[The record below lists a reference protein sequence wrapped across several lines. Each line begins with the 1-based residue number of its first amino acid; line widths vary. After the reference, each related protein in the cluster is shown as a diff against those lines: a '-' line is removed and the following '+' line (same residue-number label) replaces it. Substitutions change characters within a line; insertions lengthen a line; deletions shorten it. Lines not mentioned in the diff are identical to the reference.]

1 MTTTDNPLCSIII
14 ISYNTKEV
22 TRDCLESV
30 KAAKLD
36 FTYEIIIVDN
46 ASTDG
51 SVEMFEQ
58 DYPEATLIKNEENLF
73 FPKANNQAML
83 VAKGKYFFLL
93 NSDTLVEPGQI
104 EKLINFLDQR
114 FPKVGVVG
122 PSVRNKDGTL
132 QSEGHSFDT
141 KHHVIARFL
150 FLHKLP
156 LPFFLKKLIL
166 PLGYE
171 PGLYGRTRKVGW
183 VMGCALMF
191 RRELYEEFG
200 GLDGDFVFY
209 CDDMEFCYRTWK
221 HGYEVWVDVRSRI
234 THLGGVS
241 WVVAKQTGESKKLPD
256 YHERR
261 FVAHQKMAGAM
272 YKIRTNRLRIFLYS
286 SILPLFSI
294 LSASRKKELQ
304 EKIALHR
311 EENEKFFKMLA
322 EEKQAK
328 SSAS

>member
-1 MTTTDNPLCSIII
+1 MTTSDNPLCSIII

-22 TRDCLESV
+22 TRDCLESL
-30 KAAKLD
+30 KAAKLEIP
-36 FTYEIIIVDN
+36 YEIIIVDN

-58 DYPEATLIKNEENLF
+58 EYPEAIFIKNEENLF
-73 FPKANNQAML
+73 FTKANNQAMR

-104 EKLINFLDQR
+104 EKLVNFLAQR
-114 FPKVGVVG
+114 FPKVGIVG
-122 PSVRNKDGTL
+122 PSVRNKDGSL
-132 QSEGHSFDT
+132 QSEGHPFDT
-141 KHHVIARFL
+141 MHHVIARFF

-200 GLDGDFVFY
+200 GLDADFVFY
-209 CDDMEFCYRTWK
+209 CDDMEYCYRAWK
-221 HGYEVWVDVRSRI
+221 HGYEVWVDVDSRI

-241 WVVAKQTGESKKLPD
+241 WVMAKKTGDSKQLPE
-256 YHERR
+256 YHQRR
-261 FVAHQKMAGAM
+261 FVAHQKMAGIV
-272 YKIRTNRLRIFLYS
+272 YKIKTNRLRIFLYS
-286 SILPLFSI
+286 CALPLFSI
-294 LSASRKKELQ
+294 LSSSRKKELQ

-311 EENEKFFKMLA
+311 EENEKFLKLQ
-322 EEKQAK
+322 EEEKNEKQA
-328 SSAS
+328 A